1 MPPLPI
7 LLPAVF
13 RSTSTNLR
21 IILNRTIDFLKK
33 IKTLEKNRPLCDLLV
48 SRLLIYCMV
57 IKEGLQFANFLSQ
70 VSSLQ
75 VGASHYYETWRQYP
89 E

>member
-1 MPPLPI
+1 MDLISIYRGALVKGFVKISLYFNKFANNFEPHD
-7 LLPAVF
+7 
-13 RSTSTNLR
+13 R
-21 IILNRTIDFLKK
+21 FLKK
-33 IKTLEKNRPLCDLLV
+33 IKTLEINRPLCDLLV

-75 VGASHYYETWRQYP
+75 VGASHY
-89 E
+89 